1 MTMTN
6 LETEE
11 LLVGKRSEFIPSET
25 DGGSL
30 DAEFIP
36 AGETTL
42 CRVSEVPLA
51 GVSDEL
57 TETVQPTRSTTA
69 EPPGNSTSIRWW
81 DPLIIIVSAW
91 LAWAMFW
98 VLFGFVAGFYFAMR
112 SGTDFDA
119 FITAASQ
126 NFYVC
131 QIANV
136 SFYLGLFL
144 AMRWVLRKRRGHG
157 SFAGYFRPIGGRRLF
172 YAALSGLL
180 AYGLALLV
188 LSVFWCFV
196 RPQYQPTV
204 AHAVARPRS
213 LGHLAV
219 FGLICVVLAPLAEE
233 MLFRGLLLE
242 WLQLKLGRLSAAS
255 LDAAIFALWHFRFLE
270 HPGIIGWNATALIA
284 AIGFIC
290 ALWAQRT
297 RSLRAPVATHAT
309 YNAAIAL
316 LFGP

>member
-1 MTMTN
+1 MTN

-11 LLVGKRSEFIPSET
+11 LLVRKRSEFIPSET

-30 DAEFIP
+30 DAQFIP
-36 AGETTL
+36 AEKTTH
-42 CRVSEVPLA
+42 CRVNEVPLA
-51 GVSDEL
+51 GVDDKL
-57 TETVQPTRSTTA
+57 PETAQPTKSTTA
-69 EPPGNSTSIRWW
+69 EARGNSTSIRWW

-98 VLFGFVAGFYFAMR
+98 ALFGFVTGFFFATR
-112 SGTDFDA
+112 SGTEFDA

-131 QIANV
+131 QIANG

-172 YAALSGLL
+172 YAAFSGLL

-188 LSVFWCFV
+188 LCVLCSVV
-196 RPQYQPTV
+196 HPQYQPTF

-219 FGLICVVLAPLAEE
+219 FGMICVVLAPLTEE

-242 WLQLKLGRLSAAS
+242 WLQLKLDRLSAAS

-270 HPGIIGWNATALIA
+270 HPGMIGWGATALIA

>member
-1 MTMTN
+1 MAN

-11 LLVGKRSEFIPSET
+11 LLVEKRSEFIPCET
-25 DGGSL
+25 DDGSL
-30 DAEFIP
+30 GAEFTP
-36 AGETTL
+36 AEETTL
-42 CRVSEVPLA
+42 CRLREIPLGGYGDKLA
-51 GVSDEL
+51 
-57 TETVQPTRSTTA
+57 ETVQPTKPATA
-69 EPPGNSTSIRWW
+69 EAPGNPTSIRWW
-81 DPLIIIVSAW
+81 DPLIIMVSAW

-98 VLFGFVAGFYFAMR
+98 VLFGLVAGFYFAMR
-112 SGTDFDA
+112 HGSDSDA

-131 QIANV
+131 QFSNV

-144 AMRWVLRKRRGHG
+144 ATRRVLRKRRGHG
-157 SFAGYFRPIGGRRLF
+157 SFAGYFRPIGGRRLL

-180 AYGLALLV
+180 ACGLPFLV
-188 LSVFWCFV
+188 LSVLWSLIH
-196 RPQYQPTV
+196 PQYQPAV
-204 AHAVARPRS
+204 AHVAARSRS

-219 FGLICVVLAPLAEE
+219 FALICVVLAPLTEE

-255 LDAAIFALWHFRFLE
+255 INAAIFALLHFRFLQ
-270 HPGIIGWNATALIA
+270 HPGMTGWSATALIA

-309 YNAAIAL
+309 YNAAVAL

>member
-1 MTMTN
+1 MTN

-11 LLVGKRSEFIPSET
+11 LLVGKRSELIPSET

-42 CRVSEVPLA
+42 CRVSEVRP
-51 GVSDEL
+51 GGYGDEL
-57 TETVQPTRSTTA
+57 SETVQPTKSPTA
-69 EPPGNSTSIRWW
+69 EAPGNSTSIRWW

-98 VLFGFVAGFYFAMR
+98 VLFGFVTGFYFAMR
-112 SGTDFDA
+112 SETEFDA
-119 FITAASQ
+119 LTTAASE

-131 QIANV
+131 QISHV

-144 AMRWVLRKRRGHG
+144 AMRRVLRKRRGRG

-180 AYGLALLV
+180 ACGLALVV
-188 LSVFWCFV
+188 LSVLWSV
-196 RPQYQPTV
+196 VHPQYQPTV
-204 AHAVARPRS
+204 AHVVARPRS

-219 FGLICVVLAPLAEE
+219 FGMICVVLAPLTEE
-233 MLFRGLLLE
+233 MFFRGLLLE

-255 LDAAIFALWHFRFLE
+255 LNAAIFALLHFRFLK
-270 HPGIIGWNATALIA
+270 HPGMIGWSATALIA
-284 AIGFIC
+284 ATGFIC

-297 RSLRAPVATHAT
+297 RSLRAPVATHAS

>member
-1 MTMTN
+1 MTN

-11 LLVGKRSEFIPSET
+11 LLVERRSEFIPCET

-30 DAEFIP
+30 GVEFIP
-36 AGETTL
+36 AEEATL
-42 CRVSEVPLA
+42 CRLSEIPLRDYGDRLA
-51 GVSDEL
+51 
-57 TETVQPTRSTTA
+57 ETVQSTKSATA
-69 EPPGNSTSIRWW
+69 EAPGNSTSIRWW
-81 DPLIIIVSAW
+81 DPLMIIVSAW

-98 VLFGFVAGFYFAMR
+98 VLFGFVAGFYFAIKH
-112 SGTDFDA
+112 GTDSDA
-119 FITAASQ
+119 FVTAASQ
-126 NFYVC
+126 NFYLC
-131 QIANV
+131 QISKV

-172 YAALSGLL
+172 YAAFSGLL

-196 RPQYQPTV
+196 HPQYQPTV

-213 LGHLAV
+213 LGHLVV
-219 FGLICVVLAPLAEE
+219 FGMICVVLAPLTEE

-242 WLQLKLGRLSAAS
+242 WLQLKLGRLSAATIN
-255 LDAAIFALWHFRFLE
+255 AAIFALWHFRFLE
-270 HPGIIGWNATALIA
+270 YPGMIGWILTALIA
-284 AIGFIC
+284 ALGLMN

-297 RSLRAPVATHAT
+297 HSLRAPVATHAT
-309 YNAAIAL
+309 YNAAVAL